1 MKNHKFSIIVASKNS
16 YPYIIG
22 TIESL
27 KNQKYKNFEVIVID
41 CLSKDKTLRYLKEQ
55 EKFLD
60 IKIFSEID
68 NGISDGYNKGFSK
81 IKGDIIS
88 LLSTDE
94 RYYEDTL
101 LKVNKWF
108 LENPHQAMIA
118 GSVDFINKQDAFLY
132 NNKNKD
138 INFYNH
144 ITARNV
150 PTFASAFFNK
160 NILREDLYFD
170 VTQKTVPD
178 YEFWARVFLKYEE
191 NKFLWLDDP
200 IVKAIDD
207 DVSMSRNFK
216 YFDQMTSDK
225 IEYFNNF
232 YKKNKYDPAI
242 RKIDPDTCRAE
253 IYMWAAESLKSI
265 KAEKKIIY
273 KFLQMSNKYQLKNK
287 RLIEF
292 IKINQNYYFKNDNL
306 LQLYTPT
313 KYKVVKKLNYS
324 CKKIL
329 GNDRN
334 PWGYKEKIMIKD
346 KIFFKFNLNKFFQ
359 FLNISKNFYSIKV
372 TVEIVSG
379 SIGISQLYKDMIIN
393 EDVYTHKGNMI
404 LSEIIFPIKKLSS
417 IEIPIMIRNAGDFNS
432 NYKIKDIELIFGS

>member
-68 NGISDGYNKGFSK
+68 NGISDGYNKGFFK

-94 RYYEDTL
+94 RYFEDTL
-101 LKVNKWF
+101 LKVNKWY

-118 GSVDFINKQDAFLY
+118 GSVDFVNKQGTFLH
-132 NNKNKD
+132 NHKNKE

-144 ITARNV
+144 INARKV
-150 PTFASAFFNK
+150 PAFASAFFNK

-170 VTQKTVPD
+170 VAQKTVPD
-178 YEFWARVFLKYEE
+178 YEFWARVFLKYKE

-207 DVSMSRNFK
+207 DISMSKNFR
-216 YFDQMTSDK
+216 YYDQLTSDK
-225 IEYFNNF
+225 IKYFNNF
-232 YKKNKYDPAI
+232 YNKNKYDPYL
-242 RKIDPDTCRAE
+242 KKLDPNTCRAE

-265 KAEKKIIY
+265 KAEKKVIY
-273 KFLQMSNKYQLKNK
+273 KFLKMSNKYQLKNK
-287 RLIEF
+287 RLNEF
-292 IKINQNYYFKNDNL
+292 IKINQNYYFKNNNL
-306 LQLYTPT
+306 LLSYIPT
-313 KYKVVKKLNYS
+313 KYKVVKKLDYS

-329 GNDRN
+329 GNDTS
-334 PWGYKEKIMIKD
+334 PWGYREKIIIKNR
-346 KIFFKFNLNKFFQ
+346 IFFRFNLNKFFQ
-359 FLNISKNFYSIKV
+359 FLNNSKNFYSIKV
-372 TVEIVSG
+372 SVEIVSG

-393 EDVYTHKGNMI
+393 EEIYTHKDNLI
-404 LSEIIFPIKKLSS
+404 LSETIFPIKKSSS
-417 IEIPIMIRNAGDFNS
+417 IKIPIMIRNAGDYNS
-432 NYKIKDIELIFGS
+432 DYKIKNIELIYGI